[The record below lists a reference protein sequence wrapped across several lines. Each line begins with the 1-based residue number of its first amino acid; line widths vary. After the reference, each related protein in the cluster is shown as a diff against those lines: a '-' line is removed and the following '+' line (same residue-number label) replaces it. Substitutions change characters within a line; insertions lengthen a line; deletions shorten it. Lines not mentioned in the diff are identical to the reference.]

1 MTTFLL
7 MRHGLTDWNLHSR
20 IQGQTDT
27 PLAEQGR
34 EQCRAWKQTLDR
46 MDFDR
51 ILTSPLVR
59 AMETARLCT
68 KGRDLPHTTDPGL
81 MEMHWGD
88 WTGRSK
94 EDMRA
99 DRDAVREQERRGFD
113 FRPPGGESRRELLWR
128 TLAALERFA
137 EAHPGEQVLVV
148 THNGVLG
155 ALARHMAGMEYL
167 PDEEPPLLPYRLHR
181 IEWRQGG
188 PHPLQLNMEL

>member
-7 MRHGLTDWNLHSR
+7 MRHGLTDWNLRSR

-27 PLAEQGR
+27 PLGEQGR
-34 EQCRAWKQTLDR
+34 DQCRSWKQTLDG
-46 MDFDR
+46 MDLDR
-51 ILTSPLVR
+51 VLTSPLAR
-59 AMETARLCT
+59 AVETARRCT
-68 KGRDLPHTTDPGL
+68 KGRNLPHTTDPGL
-81 MEMHWGD
+81 MEMHWGH

-99 DRDAVREQERRGFD
+99 DREAVREQERRGFD
-113 FRPPGGESRRELLWR
+113 FRPPGGESRRELLQR
-128 TLAALERFA
+128 ALAALKDFS
-137 EAHPGEQVLVV
+137 EAHPDRRVLVV

-167 PDEEPPLLPYRLHR
+167 PGEESPLLPYRLHR
-181 IEWRQGG
+181 IEWRQDG